1 MNIFLVNE
9 QKYHDNVAV
18 TFAEIRKKDFIWEIP
33 EELFI
38 LKEKYFL
45 DKSVIDMG
53 CGPSI
58 SVKNILS
65 TKLLRK
71 CNYIGV
77 DISKKMLKIAKC
89 NIPTG
94 SFICSDISSVKI
106 NDNSID
112 TILSIGSLHHVEN
125 QIPTLKK
132 WIKLLK
138 NGGYLLL
145 REPLYESLQKGR
157 GASLT
162 EEGIKLNEI
171 LNLFKENNSIKIK
184 RLIFFG
190 SPIFHLINRIMR
202 KIFGKLW
209 LNTKLLWYPLMILDI
224 YMSTTLR
231 KVFIN
236 FIVDSC
242 IIVAQK
248 V

>member
-1 MNIFLVNE
+1 MNKFLLNE
-9 QKYHDNVAV
+9 KKYHDNVAV
-18 TFAEIRKKDFIWEIP
+18 TFSEIRKKDFIWEIP

-45 DKSVIDMG
+45 DKRVLDMG

-58 SVKNILS
+58 SIKNILS
-65 TKLLRK
+65 TKLLQK

-77 DISKKMLKIAKC
+77 DISKKMLRIAKY

-94 SFICSDISSVKI
+94 SFMCSDISAVKI
-106 NDNSID
+106 NNNSID
-112 TILSIGSLHHVEN
+112 TILSIGSLHHVED
-125 QIPTLKK
+125 QIATLKK

-138 NGGYLLL
+138 NGGHLLL

-171 LNLFKENNSIKIK
+171 LNLLTENNNIKIK

-209 LNTKLLWYPLMILDI
+209 LNTKLLWYPLMILDV
-224 YMSTTLR
+224 YVSTILK
-231 KVFIN
+231 KVFFS

-242 IIVAQK
+242 IIIAQK
-248 V
+248 I